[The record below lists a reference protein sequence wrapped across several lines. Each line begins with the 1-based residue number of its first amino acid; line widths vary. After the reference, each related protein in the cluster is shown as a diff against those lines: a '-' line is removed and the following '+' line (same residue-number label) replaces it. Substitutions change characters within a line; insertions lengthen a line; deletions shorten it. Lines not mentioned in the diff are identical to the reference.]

1 MAALSA
7 APRTICVVAPVE
19 ASERLGSFAEGFT
32 GGMLSEG
39 AGGSG
44 GVVLWVVAGGVV
56 LVVEVDGA
64 GVEVV
69 ADGVGVVVTAGV
81 GDVVAV
87 VVGVEGVVVVTTGVG
102 VVVTTGVGVVVVT
115 VGVGVVVT
123 AGVGVV
129 VVLSSVEPPPSA
141 VITALPLR
149 TTPFTEALFL
159 KVADFPTIAG
169 FLILVS

>member
-1 MAALSA
+1 M
-7 APRTICVVAPVE
+7 
-19 ASERLGSFAEGFT
+19 
-32 GGMLSEG
+32 
-39 AGGSG
+39 
-44 GVVLWVVAGGVV
+44 
-56 LVVEVDGA
+56 
-64 GVEVV
+64 
-69 ADGVGVVVTAGV
+69 
-81 GDVVAV
+81 

-159 KVADFPTIAG
+159 KVADFPTIAE
-169 FLILVS
+169 FLILVL

>member
-1 MAALSA
+1 M
-7 APRTICVVAPVE
+7 
-19 ASERLGSFAEGFT
+19 
-32 GGMLSEG
+32 
-39 AGGSG
+39 
-44 GVVLWVVAGGVV
+44 
-56 LVVEVDGA
+56 
-64 GVEVV
+64 
-69 ADGVGVVVTAGV
+69 
-81 GDVVAV
+81 VAV

-129 VVLSSVEPPPSA
+129 VTAGVGVVVVLPSVEPPPSA

-169 FLILVS
+169 FLILVL

>member
-19 ASERLGSFAEGFT
+19 ARERFGSFAEGFT

-44 GVVLWVVAGGVV
+44 GVVLWVLAGGVV

-87 VVGVEGVVVVTTGVG
+87 VLVVEADDVVTTGVG
-102 VVVTTGVGVVVVT
+102 VVVTT
-115 VGVGVVVT
+115 
-123 AGVGVV
+123 
-129 VVLSSVEPPPSA
+129 
-141 VITALPLR
+141 
-149 TTPFTEALFL
+149 
-159 KVADFPTIAG
+159 
-169 FLILVS
+169 

>member
-1 MAALSA
+1 MV
-7 APRTICVVAPVE
+7 T
-19 ASERLGSFAEGFT
+19 T
-32 GGMLSEG
+32 GV
-39 AGGSG
+39 
-44 GVVLWVVAGGVV
+44 GVVVVTV
-56 LVVEVDGA
+56 
-64 GVEVV
+64 
-69 ADGVGVVVTAGV
+69 GVGVVVTAGV
-81 GDVVAV
+81 GVVVAV

-102 VVVTTGVGVVVVT
+102 VVVTTGVGVVVT

-129 VVLSSVEPPPSA
+129 VVLPSVEPPPSA

-169 FLILVS
+169 FLILVL